1 MTELQTQIAVEL
13 WGLWERVPHMRLCQL
28 ISDIAGPGLDYY
40 YMSDEAFLRKLR
52 DFVKVVDARD
62 KAIGTS
68 DTRPII
74 DQSTLEE
81 VKRYEEN

>member
-1 MTELQTQIAVEL
+1 MSELQTQIAVEL

-62 KAIGTS
+62 KAI
-68 DTRPII
+68 PII

>member
-62 KAIGTS
+62 KAI
-68 DTRPII
+68 PII